1 MILDDKDVILSIP
14 EFKKQIKSFLSFKKE
29 DLKCY
34 IFCSRE
40 INGAIGTVALISI
53 PKTVYDIVEIN
64 LLNLKLINGSFMYD
78 IKTIYSSIILDKGEP
93 YVNIQGNT
101 ISLNILK
108 DRLEI
113 TAYINKYEKTMSEV
127 NKLQ

>member
-14 EFKKQIKSFLSFKKE
+14 EFKKQIKSFLSFKK
-29 DLKCY
+29 DNLKCY
-34 IFCSRE
+34 IFCSKE
-40 INGAIGTVALISI
+40 INGAIGIVALVSI

-64 LLNLKLINGSFMYD
+64 LLNLKLINGRFIYD

-93 YVNIQGNT
+93 YVNIQGSI
-101 ISLNILK
+101 ISLNELK

-113 TAYINKYEKTMSEV
+113 TTYINEYEKRSEV